1 MSNAAGKDPRSTHHS
16 ASNSQSD
23 SQPEGQTRHDRE
35 HDIAPWLA
43 LLRVPGLGPA
53 TLDNL
58 LAIFKRP
65 AAILEADRQTL
76 ARCGIKAAMIASIHR
91 PDWHQVEQ
99 DLRWARQPRRF
110 ILTRRDPR
118 YPALLQQIPDPPPL
132 LFVEGDPAC
141 LASHQLAM
149 VGSRNPSPAGRE
161 TAASFAASLSQA
173 GLAITSGL
181 AMGIDAASHVGALHG
196 GGHTVAV
203 IGCGPDRVY
212 PAKNRKLAAK
222 IVENGCIV
230 SEFPPET
237 PPKPEHFPRR
247 NRIISGLSLGCLVV
261 EAATRSGS
269 LITARLAAEQGREVF
284 AIPGSIHMPTA
295 RGCHQLI
302 RQGAK
307 LVETATDVL
316 EELGPLSR
324 WLTSA
329 QASAPASQG
338 ELALGDPPRPANSHT
353 QLEVTAIALLE
364 QMGYEPV
371 TVDQMVARCGLT
383 ADQVSRIL
391 LVLELHDHVQTVP
404 GGLYAR
410 MGKARKRT

>member
-1 MSNAAGKDPRSTHHS
+1 MHKSVGKDSRYTHDS
-16 ASNSQSD
+16 ASNSQSA
-23 SQPEGQTRHDRE
+23 SQTNADRE
-35 HDIAPWLA
+35 HDLSPWLA

-58 LAIFKRP
+58 LAVFKRP
-65 AAILEADRQTL
+65 AAILEADQQSL
-76 ARCGIKAAMIASIHR
+76 AQCGIKAAIITSMQR

-99 DLRWARQPRRF
+99 DLRWARQAGRF
-110 ILTRRDPR
+110 ILTRGDPH
-118 YPALLQQIPDPPPL
+118 YPALLQQIPTPPPL

-149 VGSRNPSPAGRE
+149 VGSRNPSPVGRE
-161 TAASFAASLSQA
+161 TAGAFAASLSQA
-173 GLAITSGL
+173 GLVITSGL
-181 AMGIDAASHVGALHG
+181 AMGIDAASHAGALHG

-203 IGCGPDRVY
+203 IGSGPDMVY
-212 PAKNRKLAAK
+212 PAKNRELAAK

-230 SEFPPET
+230 SEFPPGT
-237 PPKPEHFPRR
+237 LPRSAHFPRR

-284 AIPGSIHMPTA
+284 AIPGSIHLPTA

-316 EELGPLSR
+316 EELGPLSH

-329 QASAPASQG
+329 QASAPVSQG
-338 ELALGDPPRPANSHT
+338 ELALGAPPRPDNSHT
-353 QLEVTAIALLE
+353 DLEVTAIALLE
-364 QMGYEPV
+364 QMGHEPV
-371 TVDQMVARCGLT
+371 TIDQMVARCGLT

-391 LVLELHDHVQTVP
+391 LVLELHDHVHTVP

-410 MGKARKRT
+410 MGNARKRTE